1 MQFLLFTGEN
11 PKTWR
16 DKGEEYFRIFNIP
29 ESRWITSATMHMD
42 KNAAKW
48 VRVQKRKNGLG
59 TWVQFMDAVEAKFG
73 AYDYIHALSDLLEL
87 K

>member
-1 MQFLLFTGEN
+1 
-11 PKTWR
+11 
-16 DKGEEYFRIFNIP
+16 
-29 ESRWITSATMHMD
+29 MHMD